1 MFYLIEKDPFD
12 LSIGIKKKKRLFFF
26 FESQKK
32 RKRVFFFLIPI
43 LKSKGCD
50 LRWTCLY
57 NQANTV
63 TEMGLETMV
72 IMCLLY
78 EMCLLSIYGSVLCT
92 PFDVGWSRV
101 VYHTQK
107 PIFLLF
113 LCLLGQLDE
122 LGYLTGQSRTLDVT
136 KTAHFAC

>member
-1 MFYLIEKDPFD
+1 
-12 LSIGIKKKKRLFFF
+12 
-26 FESQKK
+26 
-32 RKRVFFFLIPI
+32 
-43 LKSKGCD
+43 
-50 LRWTCLY
+50 
-57 NQANTV
+57 
-63 TEMGLETMV
+63 MGLETMV

-78 EMCLLSIYGSVLCT
+78 EMCLFSIYGSVLCT